1 MSIDHNEIPASLPTG
16 QAGVATNVKPRGAYP
31 LTRRTG
37 DFIYVSGTSSRRADN
52 TIAGVDIID
61 NMGTKH
67 LNAEVQTREV
77 IKNIEKNLAK
87 EGATLKD
94 VVDVTSFLV
103 NMNDFA
109 GYNKAYAE
117 FFDKETGPTRT
128 TVAVHQLPHPDLVV
142 EIKVVAYKKQ

>member
-1 MSIDHNEIPASLPTG
+1 MSDKVT
-16 QAGVATNVKPRGAYP
+16 PRGAYP
-31 LTRRTG
+31 HTKRVG
-37 DFIYVSGTSSRRADN
+37 DFIFVSGTSSRRADN

-61 NMGTKH
+61 DMGTKR
-67 LNAEVQTREV
+67 LNIEVQTREV
-77 IKNIEKNLAK
+77 LKNIEKNLAN

-117 FFDKETGPTRT
+117 FFDTETGPTRT
-128 TVAVHQLPHPDLVV
+128 TIAVHQLPHPDLVV
-142 EIKVVAYKKQ
+142 EIKVMAFKKS